1 MTVRVRPA
9 PPNNLRFEILG
20 RLHGLT
26 LIDSSSPS
34 KQSFAL
40 LPTTLKEKSPM
51 FVFKCRNFATA

>member
-1 MTVRVRPA
+1 
-9 PPNNLRFEILG
+9 
-20 RLHGLT
+20 